1 MDRGMGAVGWC
12 LIVTLHC
19 QGQCL
24 EGRGCG
30 LELGIPQKIWC
41 HTREEMQDFIS
52 QGFMF
57 NTGFISFSLVKY
69 SSNLGRQKMGRQGTL
84 VHCSPWGHKESDTV
98 E

>member
-19 QGQCL
+19 QGWCL

-52 QGFMF
+52 
-57 NTGFISFSLVKY
+57 
-69 SSNLGRQKMGRQGTL
+69 
-84 VHCSPWGHKESDTV
+84 
-98 E
+98 